1 MPPYRKSTP
10 PSTVGSKPSKSS
22 DNAAARSKKNR
33 GVPAKKRARGGGT
46 EYKSPHARAFCRAMK
61 QEERSYLHLKAAPFD
76 IVCSFSH
83 SKQEFMRFPPI
94 FLQTSLTSKRF
105 FFVGLCM
112 ALDGP
117 KVRSKGSRRNMKK
130 PDGERGKPN
139 AEGLG
144 GI

>member
-33 GVPAKKRARGGGT
+33 GVPAKKTSERRGA

-139 AEGLG
+139 AEGLWR
-144 GI
+144 I